1 FFGISPVEAAAMD
14 PQQRLLLENAWEAV
28 ERAGIDP
35 AALRGSDTGV
45 FTGIMVQEYISGLTT
60 LPEEYEGYVGTG
72 NTSSVASGR
81 IAYTLGLE
89 GPAVSVDTACSS
101 SLVAIHLAVQSLRK
115 GECAMALAGG
125 VTVMATP
132 RTLVEFSRRRGLSPD
147 GRCRA
152 FAESAQGTGFSEGSG
167 LLLLEP
173 LSRARANGHRVVAV
187 IRGSATNQDGA
198 SNGLTAPHGPS
209 QERVIRSALGD
220 ANLAPGDVDVI
231 EAHGTGTVLGDPIEA
246 QALLNTYGRER
257 ASGIPAYLGSLK
269 SNIGHTQ
276 AAAGVGG
283 VIKMIMAM
291 ENATLP
297 PTLHVDAPTSQVDWE
312 QGQLQ
317 LLTEQLPWPEHD
329 RPRRAGISSFG
340 VSGTNAHLI
349 LEQAVPE
356 TEEADQPEV
365 TGRPVPWILSG
376 KTAQALQDQAAR
388 LAAHLEAHPG
398 LRPADIAYTLATART
413 RFAHRAVITT
423 HDHHAA
429 LHALTQHTP
438 HP

>member
-45 FTGIMVQEYISGLTT
+45 FTGLMQVGYAPRRVPAEF
-60 LPEEYEGYVGTG
+60 EGHILTG
-72 NTSSVASGR
+72 NEGSVASGR

-173 LSRARANGHRVVAV
+173 
-187 IRGSATNQDGA
+187 
-198 SNGLTAPHGPS
+198 
-209 QERVIRSALGD
+209 
-220 ANLAPGDVDVI
+220 
-231 EAHGTGTVLGDPIEA
+231 
-246 QALLNTYGRER
+246 
-257 ASGIPAYLGSLK
+257 
-269 SNIGHTQ
+269 
-276 AAAGVGG
+276 
-283 VIKMIMAM
+283 
-291 ENATLP
+291 
-297 PTLHVDAPTSQVDWE
+297 
-312 QGQLQ
+312 
-317 LLTEQLPWPEHD
+317 
-329 RPRRAGISSFG
+329 
-340 VSGTNAHLI
+340 
-349 LEQAVPE
+349 
-356 TEEADQPEV
+356 
-365 TGRPVPWILSG
+365 
-376 KTAQALQDQAAR
+376 
-388 LAAHLEAHPG
+388 
-398 LRPADIAYTLATART
+398 
-413 RFAHRAVITT
+413 
-423 HDHHAA
+423 
-429 LHALTQHTP
+429 
-438 HP
+438 